1 MGEGMQEAQQAAL
14 VEFHTGVANA
24 LHYTCR
30 LLRKAYQQGARV
42 AVLGPA
48 PTLAALDPMLWA
60 FEPGEFVP
68 HVALAAG
75 VNEATLR
82 RTPIWLAG
90 EWLHSPQWQ
99 HTPDVFVNL
108 GLPLPSEPV
117 RGKRLI
123 EVVSSAANDAQ
134 SGRQR
139 WRQYVAQ
146 GVAVK
151 HYNKAE
157 S

>member
-1 MGEGMQEAQQAAL
+1 MGAGTHDGAQ
-14 VEFHTGVANA
+14 VEFHTGMANA

-42 AVLGPA
+42 AVLAPP
-48 PTLAALDPMLWA
+48 PTLAALDSLLWT
-60 FEPGEFVP
+60 FETGEFVP
-68 HVALAAG
+68 HVALAPG
-75 VNEATLR
+75 VSDATLR
-82 RTPIWLAG
+82 RTPIWLAAQ
-90 EWLHSPQWQ
+90 WLPAGQQ
-99 HTPDVFVNL
+99 PPAPDVFINL